1 MKKILRY
8 RFEVFQDVTVEMP
21 DDIGESELED
31 LAADLTLIAA
41 AVEDSGV
48 DMDKVGPIDC
58 FVCDANGVE
67 ENIVY
72 DVSCGGF

>member
-8 RFEVFQDVTVEMP
+8 RFEVFQDITVEMP
-21 DDIGESELED
+21 DDMSEGELED

-48 DMDKVGPIDC
+48 DMDKVGPICC
-58 FVCDANGVE
+58 FVCDTNGVE